1 MVKRTRSVRGRTTA
15 RHRELTSSP
24 VAAAPLPA
32 AAATREPTPPRP
44 EAPAI
49 TKITTTD
56 YGYVAGELRRIA
68 LLTAVILAILLA
80 FWVAIG

>member
-32 AAATREPTPPRP
+32 AAATREPTPP
-44 EAPAI
+44 AI